1 MSPNEKKELAIIRI
15 TTVCMI
21 LALFMVIAIMSK
33 IEQDRKNAETVYVVT
48 QDWYG
53 SFVYLVGVFDTEEEA
68 NAVVNEEGIKNVKV
82 TEILKGQAFT
92 CEDVRDTDN
101 KYYLGGNTE

>member
-1 MSPNEKKELAIIRI
+1 MSPNEKKDLAIIRI

-33 IEQDRKNAETVYVVT
+33 VEQDRKSAETVYVVT

-53 SFVYLVGVFDTEEEA
+53 SFIYLVGVFDTEEEA
-68 NAVVNEEGIKNVKV
+68 NAVASEEENMKV

-92 CEDVRDTDN
+92 CEDVRNTDN
-101 KYYLGGNTE
+101 EYYLGGNTE